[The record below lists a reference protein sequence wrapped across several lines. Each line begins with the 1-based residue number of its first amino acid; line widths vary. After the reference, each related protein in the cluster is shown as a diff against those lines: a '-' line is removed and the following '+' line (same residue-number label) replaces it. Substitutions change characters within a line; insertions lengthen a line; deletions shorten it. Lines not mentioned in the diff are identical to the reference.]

1 MGNGQCEAVLKP
13 PRGLQDSRMTAGM
26 DDGQLLARFTE
37 RRDELAEIAFAAL
50 VRRHG
55 PMVLHV
61 CQQVLGDRHTAEDAF
76 QASFL
81 VLARRAHSIRQPEL
95 LGNWLYGVALRTARE
110 ARLRDHR
117 RRQHESPS
125 DRGQRR
131 RTD

>member
-1 MGNGQCEAVLKP
+1 
-13 PRGLQDSRMTAGM
+13 M

-55 PMVLHV
+55 PMVLRV

-110 ARLRDHR
+110 AQAAR
-117 RRQHESPS
+117 PS
-125 DRGQRR
+125 QA
-131 RTD
+131 TA